1 MCCNTCAVIESDW
14 VWLFCSPS
22 PAYYFLTEAAHSD
35 HDSSTF
41 PPFGLLALL
50 PFCKFS
56 VSCLGEESP
65 SFNTSS
71 STVQPGLHPA
81 EAELVSAQTNPGQPL
96 PRARVQ
102 QGTEGLQQGHGEG
115 RGEKQP

>member
-1 MCCNTCAVIESDW
+1 MLQYLCTESDG
-14 VWLFCSPS
+14 VWLFCSPF
-22 PAYYFLTEAAHSD
+22 PAHHLLTEAAHSD

-41 PPFGLLALL
+41 LPFDLLALL
-50 PFCKFS
+50 PFFKFS

-65 SFNTSS
+65 SLNTSK
-71 STVQPGLHPA
+71 STVQPGLHPV